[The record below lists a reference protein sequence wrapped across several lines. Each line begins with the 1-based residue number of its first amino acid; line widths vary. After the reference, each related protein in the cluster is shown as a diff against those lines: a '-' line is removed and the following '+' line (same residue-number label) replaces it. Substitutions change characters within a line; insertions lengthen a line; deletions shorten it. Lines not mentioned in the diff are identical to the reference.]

1 MQVTASHGRTDPCS
15 LCGGMLRLWN
25 VPPGF
30 HLLHPFALIQAVGI
44 LKEKDHS
51 SQCQQQTVFPS
62 EGWQWAVRACLCQR
76 VPAHLSSWH
85 HDDVMAVVVAVFVA
99 LVLSSLPLF
108 SPHHFDPS
116 SRAVRAVE
124 QSSSRLSPHP

>member
-1 MQVTASHGRTDPCS
+1 
-15 LCGGMLRLWN
+15 MLRLWN

-44 LKEKDHS
+44 LKEKTIAPNVNN
-51 SQCQQQTVFPS
+51 TVFPS
-62 EGWQWAVRACLCQR
+62 EGWQWAVRAVYVRGCL
-76 VPAHLSSWH
+76 HISLLGIMMMSWLWWWL
-85 HDDVMAVVVAVFVA
+85 FLLL

-116 SRAVRAVE
+116 SRAVE
-124 QSSSRLSPHP
+124 QSSSRAVV